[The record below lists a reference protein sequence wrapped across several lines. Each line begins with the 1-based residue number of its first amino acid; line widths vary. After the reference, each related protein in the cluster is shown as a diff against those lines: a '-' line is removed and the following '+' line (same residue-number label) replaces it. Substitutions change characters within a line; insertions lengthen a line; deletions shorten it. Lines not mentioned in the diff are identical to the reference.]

1 MLGNCFFEFSTY
13 ARSAVERAIAPSAP
27 SDPSAGLL
35 AAGSGSAQESTQPL
49 PPAELDITLPNV
61 CEALVLVTQ
70 CIITITL
77 GADDV
82 QDQGA
87 ESEYNLKTFFNETRS
102 SDRGL
107 VECLIGVL
115 VCPCSTLTDTNYAF
129 EFTRTTSLT
138 RFIPSSDK
146 FWEASD
152 KLTFRPRDTNANT
165 AIHG

>member
-13 ARSAVERAIAPSAP
+13 ARSAVERALAP
-27 SDPSAGLL
+27 SDPSAGLP
-35 AAGSGSAQESTQPL
+35 APDSASVQESTQPL
-49 PPAELDITLPNV
+49 PPTELDIMLPKV

-82 QDQGA
+82 QNQGA

-107 VECLIGVL
+107 VECLIGAL
-115 VCPCSTLTDTNYAF
+115 DWFCSTLTDTNYVF
-129 EFTRTTSLT
+129 ESTRTTSLT
-138 RFIPSSDK
+138 RSIPSSDK
-146 FWEASD
+146 LWKASG
-152 KLTFRPRDTNANT
+152 KFTLRPRDTNTNT
-165 AIHG
+165 ATHG

>member
-13 ARSAVERAIAPSAP
+13 ACSAVERALAP
-27 SDPSAGLL
+27 SDPSAGLS
-35 AAGSGSAQESTQPL
+35 ATESASAQESTQPL
-49 PPAELDITLPNV
+49 PPAELDIMLPKV

-87 ESEYNLKTFFNETRS
+87 ESEYNLKTFFNKPRS

-107 VECLIGVL
+107 VECLIGAL
-115 VCPCSTLTDTNYAF
+115 DCPCSTLTDTNYA
-129 EFTRTTSLT
+129 EFIRTTSLT

-146 FWEASD
+146 LWKASD
-152 KLTFRPRDTNANT
+152 KLTRSPRDTNANT
-165 AIHG
+165 AIHR